1 MVHFSSSISKS
12 LDLDVANVIDKRSIR
27 NDMNILTVC
36 GFSFALPG
44 FLTSQLLGAG
54 VVGGSFVV

>member
-27 NDMNILTVC
+27 IDMNILAVC
-36 GFSFALPG
+36 SFSGVLH
-44 FLTSQLLGAG
+44 FLAS
-54 VVGGSFVV
+54 